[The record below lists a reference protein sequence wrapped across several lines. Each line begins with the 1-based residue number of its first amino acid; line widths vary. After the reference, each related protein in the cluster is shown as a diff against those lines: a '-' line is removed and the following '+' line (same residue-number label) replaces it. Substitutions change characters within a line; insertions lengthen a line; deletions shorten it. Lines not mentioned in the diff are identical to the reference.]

1 VSNQFSLVLKQ
12 EHEISL
18 NQELIDYLKE
28 KLISERIAREEAEEE
43 LDKLKQEL
51 ENLKST
57 STKMLVRMVGLI
69 TKDGSNK
76 FYYQLRRFDNNK
88 WLWTSQP
95 RRNKDTA
102 FKETQSTIERF
113 GWELYQ
119 FGSEDEL

>member
-1 VSNQFSLVLKQ
+1 MSLFSCASKQ
-12 EHEISL
+12 EAEISL
-18 NQELIDYLKE
+18 NEELIRYLKE
-28 KLISERIAREEAEEE
+28 QLIHSRLRCEE
-43 LDKLKQEL
+43 LCEEVDKLKQEL
-51 ENLKST
+51 ENLNPT
-57 STKMLVRMVGLI
+57 STKMRVRMVGLT

-95 RRNKDTA
+95 RRNKETV

-119 FGSEDEL
+119 FGSEEEL